1 MRPYRKDTEMEFVFF
16 LSYLAMFMLGIVA
29 TLALITWIYFHY
41 EKKNKREME
50 QMNEAMAP
58 PNPEDAVEG
67 IPQPVS

>member
-1 MRPYRKDTEMEFVFF
+1 MEFVFF

-29 TLALITWIYFHY
+29 TLAVITGIYFHY
-41 EKKNKREME
+41 EKKSKREIE
-50 QMNEAMAP
+50 QMNAEMPP